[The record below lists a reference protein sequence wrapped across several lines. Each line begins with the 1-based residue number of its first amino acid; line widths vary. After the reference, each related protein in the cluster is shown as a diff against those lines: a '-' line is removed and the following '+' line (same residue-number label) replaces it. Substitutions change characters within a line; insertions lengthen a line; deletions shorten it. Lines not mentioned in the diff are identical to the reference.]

1 MPTNPHRGGL
11 SRHAKTKTQRLIA
24 ERLLLNAEHLRTEE
38 VFDYHIQ
45 SLVPRAWDTL
55 EQDLDVTEPKMKI
68 TLRLDES
75 VAKFYRAMGQGYQT
89 RMNRI
94 LATFAQMRMA
104 QVKRLEEM
112 LEEELLKVQEMREEL

>member
-1 MPTNPHRGGL
+1 MPTNPHRGGV
-11 SRHAKTKTQRLIA
+11 SRHAKTKTQRLYV

-38 VFDYHIQ
+38 VYDYHVQ
-45 SLVPRAWDTL
+45 AQVPEAWDTL
-55 EQDLDVTEPKMKI
+55 EQDIDVIEPKVKI
-68 TLRLDES
+68 TLRLDDS

-104 QVKRLEEM
+104 QVTRLEEM
-112 LEEELLKVQEMREEL
+112 LEEELLKVQEMREDM